1 MKYESYNLF
10 LASLLLCLSLEASQN
25 DDLVEEFKKMDK
37 VSVKALSR
45 SASFRPV
52 KTRPSLKIV
61 TEEELSEKLRKSYQ
75 KNMLLR
81 RLKVSPNHLA
91 FLVWYMQ
98 ILLYRVSTVFGL
110 TSLLYVDLFMS
121 SLCSN

>member
-1 MKYESYNLF
+1 M
-10 LASLLLCLSLEASQN
+10 LLCLSLEASQN

-81 RLKVSPNHLA
+81 RLKVSPNH
-91 FLVWYMQ
+91 
-98 ILLYRVSTVFGL
+98 
-110 TSLLYVDLFMS
+110 
-121 SLCSN
+121 